1 MNGNG
6 FLIMHQLYKS
16 LAAKPL
22 SSCVGKLEKQLFIL
36 QGLKFGG
43 KHNISW
49 LQQHSCLDLLSRA
62 FSSGD
67 S

>member
-22 SSCVGKLEKQLFIL
+22 SNCVGKLKKQLFIL

-43 KHNISW
+43 KQYFMIAAA
-49 LQQHSCLDLLSRA
+49 LLP
-62 FSSGD
+62 
-67 S
+67 